1 MTRGP
6 DWIERRQS
14 VRRKAE
20 GMLHGLPSAK
30 SETLPAD
37 VLVHE
42 LLVHKVELE
51 MQVEEL
57 KQNHVAMEEARNRYL
72 DLFDFAPV
80 GYFTIDRIGQIS
92 EVNLTAAAM
101 LGLDRASLVKC
112 RFARFVA
119 PGDGDRWHRQFMTMM
134 DRGEPDRVA
143 LALAMVRADGSGFHG
158 YLDCRRREAADA
170 ASTMR
175 LALMDIDKIR
185 QAEAEV
191 YAAAVPPE
199 GR

>member
-1 MTRGP
+1 MTRS

-14 VRRKAE
+14 VRRAAE
-20 GMLHGLPSAK
+20 QTLLGLSSADTA
-30 SETLPAD
+30 TLPAE

-57 KQNHVAMEEARNRYL
+57 KKVHADMEEARDRYL
-72 DLFDFAPV
+72 DLYDFAPV
-80 GYFTIDRIGQIS
+80 GYLTIDREGQIG

-101 LGLDRASLVKC
+101 LGLDRSSLVKC

-119 PGDGDRWHRQFMTMM
+119 PGDGDRWHRRFMALM
-134 DRGEPDRVA
+134 DRGELDRQA
-143 LALAMVRADGSGFHG
+143 LVLEMLRADGSRFPAF
-158 YLDCRRREAADA
+158 LDCRRKDAADA
-170 ASTMR
+170 VSMMR
-175 LALMDIDKIR
+175 LTLIDIGRIR
-185 QAEAEV
+185 QAEAELNT
-191 YAAAVPPE
+191 AAMPSE